1 MWVWPGL
8 PHLCQAL
15 QNFPETAVMWQDFR
29 VALLLSSSEHCSCQQ
44 QSVTIFARLLSGYA
58 VSAAFVSKDKGE
70 QISLL
75 HFFLVPW
82 ARDASVPKF

>member
-8 PHLCQAL
+8 PHLCRAL

-58 VSAAFVSKDKGE
+58 VSAAFVFKDKGE

-75 HFFLVPW
+75 HLKVQI
-82 ARDASVPKF
+82 KEK